1 MLGEDWDRDYPT
13 VGVGRVL
20 EYVEEQMAILFWQQ
34 AMEPKHI
41 GEFIIKQQS

>member
-1 MLGEDWDRDYPT
+1 MKTGIGITPLWEW
-13 VGVGRVL
+13 GRVL
-20 EYVEEQMAILFWQQ
+20 EYVEEQIAILFWQQ